1 MRESPHFSV
10 AGGLKFWAGTG
21 VGPCACAGAWVSP
34 KQPVSGSEA
43 DELGGVVYP
52 ELLHQASPVVV
63 NCLRAH
69 AERFGDLRV
78 GLALDDEQVDLPL
91 AVCQPLEGVYLP
103 ETRYSVVS
111 IEVKGSLE

>member
-34 KQPVSGSEA
+34 KQPMPGSEA

-78 GLALDDEQVDLPL
+78 GLAP
-91 AVCQPLEGVYLP
+91 
-103 ETRYSVVS
+103 R
-111 IEVKGSLE
+111 